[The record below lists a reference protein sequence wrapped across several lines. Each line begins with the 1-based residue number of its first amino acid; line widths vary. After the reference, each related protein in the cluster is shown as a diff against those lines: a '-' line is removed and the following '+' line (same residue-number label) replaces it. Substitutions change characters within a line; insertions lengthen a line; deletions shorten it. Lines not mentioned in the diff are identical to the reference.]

1 MKLLLCGDTMLG
13 RGVGKA
19 IERNGPGYP
28 LGKIA
33 AFMKDADLCIVNLEC
48 AITSSKSIWGG
59 ESKAFYF
66 GAPTDAAKALR
77 MAGVDLVNLA
87 NNHVLD
93 FGVNGLEDTLRCL
106 DETGIGHA
114 GAGMSIADASRP
126 ALIDRGGMKFG
137 MAAFCDHQ
145 PDFAAGSNN
154 PGINYLDLFDEKMS
168 LEMFREG
175 LGKMGKVDWPV
186 LSLHWGPNM
195 VHRPSRKFIRLAH
208 GAIEMGY
215 RIVYGHSAHVFHGV
229 ELYRG
234 MPIFYSCG
242 DIVDDYYVDREFA
255 NDCQLL
261 FELELSEENVQK
273 LVIHPVRIEN
283 CRTVWATGERK
294 SFVLKRFAS
303 LCSEFGTQV
312 LGDAV
317 SLSRR
322 S

>member
-1 MKLLLCGDTMLG
+1 MKLLFCGDTMLG

-19 IERNGPGYP
+19 MEKHGHGYP
-28 LGKIA
+28 LGKISP
-33 AFMKDADLCIVNLEC
+33 FTKDADLCIVNLEC

-59 ESKAFYF
+59 EPKAFYF
-66 GAPTDAAKALR
+66 GAPVGAAKSLR

-93 FGVNGLEDTLRCL
+93 FGVDGLEDTLRCL
-106 DETGIGHA
+106 DEAGIRHA
-114 GAGMSIADASRP
+114 GAGKNMHDASCP
-126 ALIDRGGMKFG
+126 ALLERCGMKFG

-145 PDFAAGSNN
+145 ADFAAGPDN
-154 PGINYLDLFDEKMS
+154 PGINYLDLFDEKRAIEKFRKG
-168 LEMFREG
+168 LEA
-175 LGKMGKVDWPV
+175 MGKVDWPI

-195 VHRPSRKFIRLAH
+195 VHRPSRKFVGLAH

-215 RIVYGHSAHVFHGV
+215 KIVYGHSAHVFHGV
-229 ELYRG
+229 ELYRDR
-234 MPIFYSCG
+234 PIFYSCG
-242 DIVDDYYVDREFA
+242 DLVDDYYVDREFA
-255 NDCQLL
+255 NDCQIA
-261 FELELSEENVQK
+261 FELELSEESVQK
-273 LVIHPVRIEN
+273 LVVHPVHIEN
-283 CRTVWATGERK
+283 CRAVWASGDTK

-312 LGDAV
+312 LDDAV